1 MIIKLPVVY
10 KRVVDGK
17 LEVQKD
23 YLDCIIDTSLA
34 SQIRYEAK
42 FPELA
47 KNEDLY
53 GYSKRLREHK
63 ELTIGKILSD
73 LKLLYC
79 WLKIDLEF
87 IDFVRLFDMSDKE
100 YVKDLLKAMDEGFKF
115 ILNSSA
121 EKN

>member
-1 MIIKLPVVY
+1 MMIKLPVVY
-10 KRVVDGK
+10 KRVVDGE
-17 LEVQKD
+17 LQVHKD
-23 YLDCIIDTSLA
+23 YLDCIINTTLTS
-34 SQIRYEAK
+34 QMKYESK

-53 GYSKRLREHK
+53 GYSKRIREYK
-63 ELTIGKILSD
+63 DLSTAKILSD

-79 WLKIDLEF
+79 WIDIDIEF

-100 YVKDLLKAMDEGFKF
+100 YVKELLKAIDDGFQF
-115 ILNSSA
+115 VFNSSA

>member
-1 MIIKLPVVY
+1 MMIKLPVVY
-10 KRVVDGK
+10 KRVVDSK
-17 LEVQKD
+17 LQVHKD
-23 YLDCIIDTSLA
+23 YLDCIINTTLT
-34 SQIRYEAK
+34 SQIKYESK

-53 GYSKRLREHK
+53 GYSKRIREYK
-63 ELTIGKILSD
+63 DLSTAKILSD

-79 WLKIDLEF
+79 WIDIDIEF

-100 YVKDLLKAMDEGFKF
+100 YVKELLKAMDEGFKF

>member
-1 MIIKLPVVY
+1 MMIKLPVVY

-23 YLDCIIDTSLA
+23 YLDCMIDTSLS

-63 ELTIGKILSD
+63 ELTTGKILSD

-87 IDFVRLFDMSDKE
+87 IDFVSLFDMTDKE
-100 YVKDLLKAMDEGFKF
+100 FVKKLLKAMDEGFQF
-115 ILNSSA
+115 IFNSSA

>member
-1 MIIKLPVVY
+1 M
-10 KRVVDGK
+10 
-17 LEVQKD
+17 
-23 YLDCIIDTSLA
+23 
-34 SQIRYEAK
+34 
-42 FPELA
+42 
-47 KNEDLY
+47 Y
-53 GYSKRLREHK
+53 GYTKRIREYK
-63 ELTIGKILSD
+63 DLSTAKILSD

-79 WLKIDLEF
+79 WIDIDIEF